1 MSGQS
6 VIPLGDRGDGFL
18 VVQPVEKVPDGR
30 HRVLRAS
37 SQLARQLTEVL
48 SETGGHV
55 VDPSLVRIINNAGAS
70 VPYDRLTAA
79 VSGAGRRG
87 FIRDGK
93 SIVENVRLVPA
104 NSSLSAARQLGGRL
118 LTGGVTV
125 AVDVI
130 AQEQQTRL
138 LERIA
143 KTTELVHEHLHHEL
157 EARLRAC
164 LESMDD
170 AAAVMLD
177 GQRPGAATGFDS
189 ALHDSR
195 QLFHHA
201 LQDLEKLTTAQRRIT
216 KHPTVAVGRLTE
228 DFPGIDEV
236 AGEFWRKVSFV
247 RRALALRSRALN
259 LQASIHPVSELE
271 DVSHLGQLLQSRLA
285 EVETLQDHFDDLL
298 DWVGA
303 LEVDVDEMIMIPTF
317 WSGRTALKIQRYAMN
332 LGREVLSDATHARQI
347 EGVRVNATSTEI
359 TAVRAINGDLHIP
372 L

>member
-1 MSGQS
+1 M
-6 VIPLGDRGDGFL
+6 
-18 VVQPVEKVPDGR
+18 
-30 HRVLRAS
+30 
-37 SQLARQLTEVL
+37 L
-48 SETGGHV
+48 SETGGLAA
-55 VDPSLVRIINNAGAS
+55 DPSLVRIINNAGAS

-93 SIVENVRLVPA
+93 SIVENVRLVP
-104 NSSLSAARQLGGRL
+104 SGPSSAARHLGGRL

-130 AQEQQTRL
+130 AQEQQMRL
-138 LERIA
+138 LEHIA
-143 KTTELVHEHLHHEL
+143 KTTESVHEHLSHEL

-164 LESMDD
+164 VESMDD

-201 LQDLEKLTTAQRRIT
+201 LQDLEKVTTAQRKIT
-216 KHPTVAVGRLTE
+216 KHPTVPVSRLTE
-228 DFPGIDEV
+228 DFPGIDEGS
-236 AGEFWRKVSFV
+236 GEFWRKVSFI
-247 RRALALRSRALN
+247 RRTLALRSRALN
-259 LQASIHPVSELE
+259 LQAAIHPASELQ
-271 DVSHLGQLLQSRLA
+271 DVSHLGELLQSRLA

-298 DWVGA
+298 DWIGA
-303 LEVDVDEMIMIPTF
+303 LEVDVDEVVMIPTF
-317 WSGRTALKIQRYAMN
+317 WSGRKALAIQRYAMS

-347 EGVRVNATSTEI
+347 EGVRVNASSAEI
-359 TAVRAINGDLHIP
+359 TAVRAVNGDLHIP